1 MADVIL
7 QAGREGIFFSDEN
20 SNMHDENKGN
30 VDAYGILKKKKSHA
44 NLCDLFLIPK
54 HN

>member
-30 VDAYGILKKKKSHA
+30 VDAYGILKKKSHMQT
-44 NLCDLFLIPK
+44 CVIYF
-54 HN
+54 